1 MPFAEVGKEMRSEG
15 ALRTPSPREDGERVG
30 VRGRGDWP
38 QAGYNVR
45 RRSSVPRIVSMTP
58 SMFR

>member
-1 MPFAEVGKEMRSEG
+1 MPFAEVGKEMRFKG
-15 ALRTPSPREDGERVG
+15 ALRTPSPREDGE
-30 VRGRGDWP
+30 RGRGDWP

>member
-1 MPFAEVGKEMRSEG
+1 MPFAEVGKEMRFEG
-15 ALRTPSPREDGERVG
+15 ALRTPSPREDGE
-30 VRGRGDWP
+30 RGRGDWP